1 MLAASDTLITEYNLT
16 QHCTFFF
23 FEIQLAY
30 IEDDSQPMYDD
41 TTKQRNRQGGRN
53 RQRWNRQNNH
63 ANMPLRCARIIT

>member
-1 MLAASDTLITEYNLT
+1 MLAASDTLIFEYNLT
-16 QHCTFFF
+16 HIVCFFF
-23 FEIQLAY
+23 AIQLAY

-41 TTKQRNRQGGRN
+41 TTKQRDRQGGRN

>member
-1 MLAASDTLITEYNLT
+1 MLAASDTLIFEYNLT
-16 QHCTFFF
+16 HIVRFFF
-23 FEIQLAY
+23 AIQLAY

-41 TTKQRNRQGGRN
+41 TTKQRDRQGGRN